1 MAHLVGKKADGFH
14 RRFTDNRHGVREASL
29 LVSQILAFT
38 SLMCE
43 RGKTHEV
50 RPNLF

>member
-1 MAHLVGKKADGFH
+1 
-14 RRFTDNRHGVREASL
+14 L
-29 LVSQILAFT
+29 LVSQILTFT